1 VRPWE
6 RGIYIVLGR
15 WSWEVAPGTYPIV
28 PWFTEVREF
37 SVVATI
43 IPTPRQD
50 ITLRDGRTLTFS
62 AAASARVV
70 DARKALLDVD
80 SFAETT
86 QEAVGAVLAEKI
98 ADVAA
103 ERLEPQGRRRLIGDL
118 TRWVNEETIV
128 YGVEVTLV
136 RFTTFVLNPK
146 TFRLLQESGPVAGW

>member
-1 VRPWE
+1 
-6 RGIYIVLGR
+6 
-15 WSWEVAPGTYPIV
+15 
-28 PWFTEVREF
+28 
-37 SVVATI
+37 
-43 IPTPRQD
+43 
-50 ITLRDGRTLTFS
+50 
-62 AAASARVV
+62 
-70 DARKALLDVD
+70 
-80 SFAETT
+80 
-86 QEAVGAVLAEKI
+86 VLAEKI